1 MPQNT
6 RPDTRICTVSSGDL
20 YQAGDV
26 LQEEAGDFLTR
37 CQVSHLF
44 QPDVSMQD
52 SNDEPVREGGRELGN
67 SILILNLAIDQMHS
81 NLL

>member
-1 MPQNT
+1 MVELIFFFKKTSISPPQNT

-37 CQVSHLF
+37 CQVPHLF

-52 SNDEPVREGGRELGN
+52 SNDEPVREGGSSEMQ
-67 SILILNLAIDQMHS
+67 S
-81 NLL
+81 

>member
-1 MPQNT
+1 MVELIFFKKNINFPPQNF

-52 SNDEPVREGGRELGN
+52 SNDEPVREGGSSEIQ
-67 SILILNLAIDQMHS
+67 S
-81 NLL
+81 